1 MPGRGLWDNA
11 LHVTIDMQRLFA
23 EDTPWHTPSLGSILP
38 NVVRLCEAQP
48 DRTVYARFVVPAN
61 AQQASG
67 SWKAYFDRWNMMTGD
82 VLDPSML
89 DLVEPLSSIAARGW
103 VVDKSTY
110 SIFAVPGFSERL
122 AGERVDTLI
131 MSGVETDV
139 CVYASMLAAVDLGY
153 RVVLVTDALGSADA
167 KAHDAVLQH
176 LVPRLPEQIE
186 LMTTAAVLERWKR

>member
-1 MPGRGLWDNA
+1 M
-11 LHVTIDMQRLFA
+11 HVTIDMQRLFA
-23 EDTPWHTPSLGSILP
+23 EDTPWHTPSLEAILP
-38 NVVRLCEAQP
+38 NVVRLCEAWP

-67 SWKAYFDRWNMMTGD
+67 SWRTYFDRWNMMTGEL
-82 VLDPSML
+82 LDPAML
-89 DLVEPLSSIAARGW
+89 DLVEPLSSIAASGW

-110 SIFAVPGFSERL
+110 SVFAVPGFAERL
-122 AGERVDTLI
+122 AGEQVDTVI

-139 CVYASMLAAVDLGY
+139 CVYASMMAAVDLGY

-176 LVPRLPEQIE
+176 LVPRLAEQIE
-186 LMTTAAVLERWKR
+186 LMTTAAALERWKR